1 MRCGGKSGLVLPAAA
16 LRALRF
22 IGVALMLLG
31 LAIPAR
37 AGEVIDAVFPAPSI
51 NILPKL
57 YFYESPRSQVQIK
70 RPVDASGNT
79 SLMML
84 KAKGSAPLHYWAV
97 LNLSNPGL
105 ASQNLVLD
113 IPHQKFADSGVW
125 HPRAEGSLVVSI
137 QQADGPPVERLHMPA
152 SDALEIT
159 VPPGM
164 PLTLAIELVGG
175 YRPETMALWH
185 RSSFV
190 ARSNALKFFHGA
202 AIGIAGLLC
211 LAIACLFILRPLP
224 VFAAAMLFA
233 WPALAFLVDEFGYLS
248 GVSAMLS
255 DVPLAALKLQV
266 TIEALMLAGLLSLFM
281 SFTALRRRLPLAG
294 LVLAALPVA
303 AAGLAVYGWFAPQFA
318 IATVRTA
325 FVVAVIGGFAVLG
338 VLSGHGATRVRA
350 TMLAWVAVAIWT
362 LAAMLSCLG
371 TVVSEILGAGISAG
385 LVLVIMVVTIVAA
398 RFGFADLAGNGHG
411 RAEMSRRILALSSA
425 EQSVWEWLPDLARLH
440 VGPELERALGH
451 KAGSL
456 CGDGLEWLEQI
467 HPDDRAGYESAI
479 AAAVNRGR
487 GTFAHEFRLR
497 RADGTYRWYQLRAR
511 AFDSDEKGSRRLIG
525 TLGDVTASRRSED
538 RILSDAVRDR
548 VTGLPNRALF
558 IDRLERAMHRAVSEA
573 QPNLY
578 VLTIDLDRFK
588 SVNDGLGHEVGDSLL
603 NIIARRLA
611 RRIGPDDTLARLPG
625 DQFAIIFNGDKP
637 PRDVVDFADAVR
649 SDISVPVNLRPRE
662 IFITATLGVAGFDG
676 MVANP
681 DDFLRHA
688 EIALFEAKR
697 HGKDMIEFF
706 SPDMLQER
714 SHLISLEQDLHR
726 AMQRGEIEVVY
737 QPIMRLTDGELAGFE
752 ALVRWRHPHHGLLE
766 PGSFM
771 GLAEETGIVRELGRF
786 VLDEAVR
793 QLGVWKRAFR
803 PSDPLFVSVNVSFAQ
818 LLNYELVDE
827 VRTLLAREDIPA
839 SALKLEITE
848 SLMMENPEL
857 TARVLQRMSELGVTL
872 ACDDFGTGY
881 SSLVNLHRLPF
892 DTLKIDRALVDASD
906 ADERAG
912 VVLNAIVTMAHGLG
926 LSIVAEGVETDA
938 QLRRL
943 MALGCDLAQGFLV
956 GRPVTARQ
964 IAEAFGG
971 VSYTVGRGEGGFAG
985 FWRRLMGGRAGDDRH
1000 PAYPDNVAVP
1010 ETTVRIE
1017 ATSVADEEDLE
1028 PWVPPADD
1036 ASLPDLE
1043 ARARDEA
1050 DAATIAEAAPI
1061 DVTGLI
1067 GTHANEPPPEEV
1079 ELPPLKIEDRTSDT
1093 DMPAETIPGPEAEQE
1108 TEAIL
1113 EEAEAEQETEALL
1126 EAEAVLEAG
1135 SALEAETDRDD
1146 AEAVQEVQDDAA
1158 APASEDG
1165 AMTSQPPRPAKRA
1178 AAAGKL
1184 GQRLRRRTRGTSKIA

>member
-1 MRCGGKSGLVLPAAA
+1 MRCGGKSGLDLPAAA
-16 LRALRF
+16 LRVVQF
-22 IGVALMLLG
+22 IGVAMMLLG

-37 AGEVIDAVFPAPSI
+37 AGEVVDAVFAAPSI
-51 NILPKL
+51 NVLPML
-57 YFYESPRSQVQIK
+57 YFYQSPRSQVQIK
-70 RPVDASGNT
+70 RPADASGDT
-79 SLMML
+79 PLMML
-84 KAKGSAPLHYWAV
+84 EAKGSALLHYWAV

-105 ASQNLVLD
+105 TSQNLVLE

-125 HPRAEGSLVVSI
+125 RPRAEGGLVVAV
-137 QQADGPPVERLHMPA
+137 QQANGPPVDRLRRPA
-152 SDALEIT
+152 SDAFEIT
-159 VPPGM
+159 VPPGTA
-164 PLTLAIELVGG
+164 LTLAIELVGS
-175 YRPETMALWH
+175 YRPETMTLWH
-185 RSSFV
+185 RSSFDT
-190 ARSNALKFFHGA
+190 RSNALKFFHGA
-202 AIGIAGLLC
+202 VIGIAGLLC

-224 VFAAAMLFA
+224 VFAAATLFA
-233 WPALAFLVDEFGYLS
+233 WPSLAFLLDEFGYLY

-255 DVPLAALKLQV
+255 GVPLAALKLQV

-281 SFTALRRRLPLAG
+281 TFTALRRRLPLAG
-294 LVLAALPVA
+294 LAAAALPLA
-303 AAGLAVYGWFAPQFA
+303 AVGLAVYGWFAPQ
-318 IATVRTA
+318 IAVGIVRTA
-325 FVVAVIGGFAVLG
+325 FVAAVIGGFAVLG
-338 VLSGHGATRVRA
+338 VLSGRSATRVRA
-350 TMLAWVAVAIWT
+350 TMLAWIAVAIWT

-371 TVVSEILGAGISAG
+371 VIVSEILGAGISAG

-425 EQSVWEWLPDLARLH
+425 EQSVWEWLPDLAKLH
-440 VGPELERALGH
+440 VGPELERTLGH
-451 KAGSL
+451 KAASL

-467 HPDDRAGYESAI
+467 HPDDRAGYEGVIASA
-479 AAAVNRGR
+479 VTRGR

-558 IDRLERAMHRAVSEA
+558 IDRLERAMRRAVSEA

-578 VLTIDLDRFK
+578 VLAIDLDRFK

-625 DQFAIIFNGDKP
+625 DQFAIILNGDKP
-637 PRDVVDFADAVR
+637 PRDVVDFAEAVR

-676 MVANP
+676 MVASP

-766 PGSFM
+766 PGAFM
-771 GLAEETGIVRELGRF
+771 GLAEETGIIRELGRF

-827 VRTLLAREDIPA
+827 VRSLLAREGIPA
-839 SALKLEITE
+839 SALKLEVTK

-857 TARVLQRMSELGVTL
+857 TGRVLRRMSELGVTL

-906 ADERAG
+906 GDGRAG
-912 VVLNAIVTMAHGLG
+912 VVLDAIVAMAHGLG
-926 LSIVAEGVETDA
+926 LSIVAEGSGNRCPVAPPDGAGLRPGTRLPGRPAGDRPA
-938 QLRRL
+938 DRRSLRRGVL
-943 MALGCDLAQGFLV
+943 CR
-956 GRPVTARQ
+956 RP
-964 IAEAFGG
+964 G
-971 VSYTVGRGEGGFAG
+971 
-985 FWRRLMGGRAGDDRH
+985 
-1000 PAYPDNVAVP
+1000 
-1010 ETTVRIE
+1010 
-1017 ATSVADEEDLE
+1017 
-1028 PWVPPADD
+1028 
-1036 ASLPDLE
+1036 
-1043 ARARDEA
+1043 
-1050 DAATIAEAAPI
+1050 
-1061 DVTGLI
+1061 
-1067 GTHANEPPPEEV
+1067 
-1079 ELPPLKIEDRTSDT
+1079 
-1093 DMPAETIPGPEAEQE
+1093 
-1108 TEAIL
+1108 
-1113 EEAEAEQETEALL
+1113 
-1126 EAEAVLEAG
+1126 
-1135 SALEAETDRDD
+1135 
-1146 AEAVQEVQDDAA
+1146 
-1158 APASEDG
+1158 
-1165 AMTSQPPRPAKRA
+1165 
-1178 AAAGKL
+1178 
-1184 GQRLRRRTRGTSKIA
+1184 

>member
-1 MRCGGKSGLVLPAAA
+1 MRCGGKSGLDVPAAA
-16 LRALRF
+16 HRLLQF
-22 IGVALMLLG
+22 IGVAVMLLG
-31 LAIPAR
+31 LALPAR
-37 AGEVIDAVFPAPSI
+37 AGQVVDAVFVAPSI
-51 NILPKL
+51 NVVPMLD
-57 YFYESPRSQVQIK
+57 FYQSPRVQVQIE
-70 RPVDASGNT
+70 RPADSAGNKP
-79 SLMML
+79 LMML
-84 KAKGSAPLHYWAV
+84 QAKGSATLHRWAV
-97 LNLSNPGL
+97 LSLANPGL
-105 ASQNLVLD
+105 AVQNLVLD
-113 IPHQKFADSGVW
+113 IPHQKFAGSGVLR
-125 HPRAEGSLVVSI
+125 PRAEGSLVVSV
-137 QQADGPPVERLHMPA
+137 QQAGGPPVTRLRKHR
-152 SDALEIT
+152 SDAFGIDL
-159 VPPGM
+159 PPGLS
-164 PLTLAIELVGG
+164 LTLAIELSGEQPQTVL
-175 YRPETMALWH
+175 LWH
-185 RSSFV
+185 RTSFD
-190 ARSNALKFFHGA
+190 ARSADLRFFHGA
-202 AIGIAGLLC
+202 VIGIAGFLGLAILC
-211 LAIACLFILRPLP
+211 LLILRPLA
-224 VFAAAMLFA
+224 VFAASALFA
-233 WPALAFLVDEFGYLS
+233 WPALMFLLDEFNYLPD
-248 GVSAMLS
+248 VSAMFPG
-255 DVPLAALKLQV
+255 VPLVAMKLQAL
-266 TIEALMLAGLLSLFM
+266 IEALMLAGLLSIFIT
-281 SFTALRRRLPLAG
+281 FTALRRRLPLVG
-294 LVLAALPVA
+294 LAAAALPVA
-303 AAGLAVYGWFAPQFA
+303 AAGLAVYAWFAPQ
-318 IATVRTA
+318 IAASAVRMA
-325 FVVAVIGGFAVLG
+325 FVAAIVGGFAILG
-338 VLSGHGATRVRA
+338 MLAGHSATRVRA
-350 TMLAWVAVAIWT
+350 TMLAWIVIATWT
-362 LAAMLSCLG
+362 LAAALSCLG
-371 TVVSEILGAGISAG
+371 LITSEVLVAGISAG

-440 VGPELERALGH
+440 VGPELERALGIEV
-451 KAGSL
+451 GSL
-456 CGDGLEWLEQI
+456 CGDGLDWLERI
-467 HPDDRAGYESAI
+467 HPDDRAGYEGAV

-487 GTFAHEFRLR
+487 GTFANEFRLR
-497 RADGTYRWYQLRAR
+497 REDGTYRWYQLRAR
-511 AFDSDEKGSRRLIG
+511 AFDSDETGGRRLIG

-558 IDRLERAMHRAVSEA
+558 IDRLERAMRQAVSED
-573 QPNLY
+573 QRNLY
-578 VLTIDLDRFK
+578 VLAIDLDRFK

-611 RRIGPDDTLARLPG
+611 RRIGPEDTLARLPG

-637 PRDVVDFADAVR
+637 PRDVVEFADQVR
-649 SDISVPVNLRPRE
+649 NDISEPVNLRPRE
-662 IFITATLGVAGFDG
+662 IFITATLGVAGLDA
-676 MVANP
+676 MVAGP
-681 DDFLRHA
+681 DDFLRQA

-737 QPIMRLTDGELAGFE
+737 QPIMRLADGELAGFE

-766 PGSFM
+766 PGVFM

-827 VRTLLAREDIPA
+827 VRTLLAREGIPA

-857 TARVLQRMSELGVTL
+857 TGRVLQRMSQLGVTL

-881 SSLVNLHRLPF
+881 SSLANLHRLPF

-906 ADERAG
+906 ADGRAG
-912 VVLNAIVTMAHGLG
+912 VVLDAIIAMAHGLG

-943 MALGCDLAQGFLV
+943 MALGCDLAQGYLV

-971 VSYTVGRGEGGFAG
+971 VSYAVGKGEGGFAG
-985 FWRRLMGGRAGDDRH
+985 FWRRLMGGYRDDDRH
-1000 PAYPDNVAVP
+1000 PAYPDAVA
-1010 ETTVRIE
+1010 
-1017 ATSVADEEDLE
+1017 AADTLAPVDDGSIADAEELEPLE
-1028 PWVPPADD
+1028 PWAPSAIDS
-1036 ASLPDLE
+1036 SLPDLE

-1050 DAATIAEAAPI
+1050 DAVADAEAAPI

-1067 GTHANEPPPEEV
+1067 GTHSYTSAPQEV
-1079 ELPPLKIEDRTSDT
+1079 ELPPLELEG
-1093 DMPAETIPGPEAEQE
+1093 PAPGADVS
-1108 TEAIL
+1108 
-1113 EEAEAEQETEALL
+1113 EAEAEEEEA
-1126 EAEAVLEAG
+1126 
-1135 SALEAETDRDD
+1135 
-1146 AEAVQEVQDDAA
+1146 AVQEADVETT
-1158 APASEDG
+1158 APCAP
-1165 AMTSQPPRPAKRA
+1165 TSQDAVEASTTTSAGQRV